1 MAKVSWL
8 WLAANVEKQNTE
20 INDNSR
26 CVVNELT
33 KCQLLLFIVIMFF
46 AGDEKK
52 HHINRRISWLWS
64 LIDAN
69 T

>member
-8 WLAANVEKQNTE
+8 WLAANVEKRNTE

-46 AGDEKK
+46 AGDEKST
-52 HHINRRISWLWS
+52 I
-64 LIDAN
+64 LIVE
-69 T
+69 